1 MATYEQ
7 IRADVLAKHGVYVQ
21 NCWIAHVK
29 ELNGLTSRPAP
40 NRRSVY
46 ARVKPC
52 PDNVRPII
60 ETSLRHFKMI

>member
-7 IRADVLAKHGVYVQ
+7 IRADVLAKHGIYVQ

-29 ELNGLTSRPAP
+29 EMNGLTCRPAP
-40 NRRSVY
+40 NRRFVD

-52 PDNVRPII
+52 PDNARAII
-60 ETSLRHFKMI
+60 ETSMRHFKMI